1 MQAPVIDTLGLA
13 DRLES
18 EGLESGNAQAI
29 AQALGDELAER
40 MVTKRD
46 LAKTEAYVR
55 TGFEN
60 VDAKLDAFRA
70 EINGELSTIR
80 AEFKG
85 DSTAIRA
92 DLNARFEAADS
103 TITGGTTAVRGEMAS
118 EFKAVR
124 SEMAGEFKA
133 VRSEM
138 AGEFKAMRAEMAG
151 GFNAVAARF
160 ESVDARFNSVD
171 AKFESVDARFESVD
185 TKFESVDTKF
195 ESVEAKLQALD
206 DKISTQGR
214 FVFLILAVVVG
225 LGIFSAAAPYML
237 LGELRQ
243 TLAVLQATAKQP
255 LANVPATIP
264 AAASAQNA
272 GGQPAAPTPQ
282 PLGDTP

>member
-29 AQALGDELAER
+29 ARALGDELAER

-55 TGFEN
+55 AGFEN
-60 VDAKLDAFRA
+60 VDAKLDTFRA

-80 AEFKG
+80 AELKG

-92 DLNARFEAADS
+92 DLNTRFAAAD
-103 TITGGTTAVRGEMAS
+103 TEIKAVRGEMAS
-118 EFKAVR
+118 EFRAVR
-124 SEMAGEFKA
+124 IEMNGAFES
-133 VRSEM
+133 V
-138 AGEFKAMRAEMAG
+138 RAEMAG
-151 GFNAVAARF
+151 GFNAVAAKF
-160 ESVDARFNSVD
+160 ESVD
-171 AKFESVDARFESVD
+171 AKFESVDAKFESVYARFESVD
-185 TKFESVDTKF
+185 TKFESVD
-195 ESVEAKLQALD
+195 AKLQALD

-272 GGQPAAPTPQ
+272 GRQPVAPTPQ

>member
-29 AQALGDELAER
+29 ARALGDELAER

-55 TGFEN
+55 AGFEN
-60 VDAKLDAFRA
+60 VDAKLDTFRA
-70 EINGELSTIR
+70 EINGELSTFR
-80 AEFKG
+80 AELKG

-103 TITGGTTAVRGEMAS
+103 TMTGGTTAVRGEMAS

-124 SEMAGEFKA
+124 G
-133 VRSEM
+133 EM

-171 AKFESVDARFESVD
+171 AKFESVDAKFESVYARFESVD

-272 GGQPAAPTPQ
+272 ADQPAAPTPQ